1 MTDREKMQSELSMSE
16 AVVVE
21 SELLVD
27 KPKRFVREVVRMPDG
42 LTIDWYYVDTPSSV
56 VVLPVTEDGML
67 VFVRQY
73 RHNLK
78 KFTVELPAGAVNDS
92 ESFEH
97 AALRELREE
106 TGYVT
111 TAASSIEILGSFYAL
126 PSETNRYV
134 TFVLVKDVCRVEQSL
149 PSGDG
154 QIERYFDMRP
164 HLLSPSDALANI
176 GKDIL
181 GVETAMVLMLAK
193 AALRSAPDP
202 PPAGP

>member
-1 MTDREKMQSELSMSE
+1 MKSQQSMSH

-21 SELLVD
+21 SELLVE
-27 KPKRFVREVVRMPDG
+27 KPKKFVRELVRMPDG

-78 KFTVELPAGAVNDS
+78 KYTVELPAGAVNDD

-106 TGYVT
+106 TGYT
-111 TAASSIEILGSFYAL
+111 ITDTSSIEILGSFYSL

-134 TFVLVKDVCRVEQSL
+134 TFVLVKDVCLIGQSV

-154 QIERYFDMRP
+154 QIESYFDMRP
-164 HLLSPSDALANI
+164 YLLSPSDALANI
-176 GKDIL
+176 GRGIL

-193 AALRSAPDP
+193 VGLSPEP
-202 PPAGP
+202 GLPPAGP